1 VYRTIKLH
9 GGEKMVEKSKKW
21 AIILVG
27 LLFIGFI
34 ASAGC
39 IGEKAPEEGEE
50 VPTGEATTPTA
61 EASTATSGDEGTS
74 LSDLLAKAKGT
85 TSVKYDMVST
95 SPGKPSE
102 TAKVW
107 MEGNKMRMEATAE
120 GETMIIIVNELEAY
134 MYNPEENMA
143 LKMDFSDVP
152 ESTLED
158 IDSLMD
164 YKPTVV
170 GVDTVDG
177 KLCTV
182 VEYTYSSEISG
193 DNYELKTK
201 SWLWQKHGLPI
212 RTETTSSFG
221 GTSET
226 TTTEMK
232 NIDFGDIPNSMFELP
247 AGVEIQ
253 DFQSMMESMQSDGV

>member
-1 VYRTIKLH
+1 
-9 GGEKMVEKSKKW
+9 MVEKSKNW
-21 AIILVG
+21 AIVIVG
-27 LLFIGFI
+27 LLLIAVI

-39 IGEKAPEEGEE
+39 VGEKAPEEGEE
-50 VPTGEATTPTA
+50 TPTGEVTTPTTQTP
-61 EASTATSGDEGTS
+61 TAPSGDEGTS
-74 LSDLLAKAKGT
+74 LSDLLDKAKGT
-85 TSVKYDMVST
+85 TSVKYDMVTT

-107 MEGNKMRMEATAE
+107 MEEDKMRMEATAE
-120 GETMIIIVNELEAY
+120 GQTMIIIVNGLEAY

-143 LKMDFSDVP
+143 IKMDFSDVP

-158 IDSLMD
+158 IESLMD
-164 YKPTVV
+164 YNPTVV
-170 GVDTVDG
+170 GVETVDG

-193 DNYELKTK
+193 ENYELKTK

-221 GTSET
+221 SESEAT
-226 TTTEMK
+226 ITEMK
-232 NIDFGDIPNSMFELP
+232 NIDFGGIPNSMFELP
-247 AGVEIQ
+247 AGVEIMEMPGGMP
-253 DFQSMMESMQSDGV
+253 SMPGGMQ

>member
-158 IDSLMD
+158 IESLMD